1 MPTTDPKK
9 IEILLLE
16 NNGADVDLVRE
27 HLDLSKIDY
36 NVSVTARLSDG
47 IEQLRKRRFDL
58 VLLNLNLPESC
69 GIDALLS
76 TIEASKGEAIIALTN
91 ADDEALSL
99 EALKLGAQDY
109 LNKYRLNSEDLRRS
123 ILFAIERSNLLR
135 SPEARSEEIQC
146 RDAIVSG
153 ITNQKR
159 AADELF
165 KSEKIDSISLLAG
178 GIAHDFNNMLSAIL
192 GNISMIRI
200 DLDEG
205 HQHSAKLVAAE
216 KAALQARLL
225 TQQLLTFSKG
235 GAPSL
240 EVTTVSEMVEEC
252 AQFIL
257 RGSKVKCS
265 IEKDDGLWPVDADKG
280 QISQVINNLIINAN
294 QAMPEGGEIRI
305 RMSNLHVRHA
315 EIPALKVGDYICIEV
330 RDEGNG
336 ISPQNLKKIFDPYFT
351 TKKKGNGLG
360 LASSYSII
368 TSHKGTI
375 TVDSSIGQ
383 GSIFRVYLAKST
395 QLTPGKSNPS
405 EAKKKET
412 AREKIHRGKG
422 RILVMDDM
430 EAMMVVAGEIL
441 TVLGYDVEYSTD
453 GNEAIKAYKAAKD
466 EGNPFDACVF
476 DLTVPGGM
484 GGEEAANVL
493 IDYDPN
499 LVAIASSG
507 YTSSDVMSD
516 YKNSAFRA
524 VLPKPYRI
532 KEMSDILHELLNS

>member
-16 NNGADVDLVRE
+16 NNGADVDLLRE
-27 HLDLSKIDY
+27 HLDLSKLDY

-58 VLLNLNLPESC
+58 VLLNLNLPDSC

-76 TIEASKGEAIIALTN
+76 TIEASTGEAIIALTN

-135 SPEARSEEIQC
+135 SPEARSEVIQC

-265 IEKDDGLWPVDADKG
+265 IEKDDGLWSVDADKG

-315 EIPALKVGDYICIEV
+315 EIPALKSGDYICIEV

-395 QLTPGKSNPS
+395 QLAPGKSNPS

-532 KEMSDILHELLNS
+532 KEMSDILHELLIS

>member
-1 MPTTDPKK
+1 MPTAKPKK

-16 NNGADVDLVRE
+16 DNGVDVDLIGE
-27 HLDLSKIDY
+27 HLELSKLDSNI
-36 NVSVTARLSDG
+36 SIATRLADG
-47 IEQLRKRRFDL
+47 VEQLGKRRFDV
-58 VLLNLNLPESC
+58 VLLNLTLPDSL
-69 GIDALLS
+69 GIDTLLA
-76 TIEASKGEAIIALTN
+76 TIEASQDEAIITLTS

-99 EALKLGAQDY
+99 EALKFGAQDH

-135 SPEARSEEIQC
+135 SREAHSKEIQC
-146 RDAIVSG
+146 CDATVSG
-153 ITNQKR
+153 ITKQKKVE
-159 AADELF
+159 DELF
-165 KSEKIDSISLLAG
+165 KSEKIESISLLAG
-178 GIAHDFNNMLSAIL
+178 GIAHDFNNMLTAIL

-225 TQQLLTFSKG
+225 TQQLLAFSKG

-240 EVTTVSEMVEEC
+240 EVTTVSDMVEEC

-265 IEKDDGLWPVDADKG
+265 IEKEDGLWPVDADKG
-280 QISQVINNLIINAN
+280 QISQVVNNLIINAN
-294 QAMPEGGEIRI
+294 QAMPGGGEIRI
-305 RMSNLHVRHA
+305 RMSNLHVRHT
-315 EIPALKVGDYICIEV
+315 EVPALKSGDYVCIEV

-351 TKKKGNGLG
+351 TKRKGNGLG

-368 TSHKGTI
+368 TTHKGTI
-375 TVDSSIGQ
+375 TVDSSIGH
-383 GSIFRVYLAKST
+383 GSIFRVYLAKSNQQT
-395 QLTPGKSNPS
+395 LERSNPP

-441 TVLGYDVEYSTD
+441 TVLGYDVEYSTN
-453 GNEAIKAYKAAKD
+453 GNEAIKAYKEAKD

-484 GGEEAANVL
+484 GGEEAADIL

-499 LVAIASSG
+499 LLAIASSG
-507 YTSSDVMSD
+507 YATSDVMSD
-516 YKNSAFRA
+516 YKNSAFKA

-532 KEMSDILHELLNS
+532 KEMSDVLHKLLNS

>member
-1 MPTTDPKK
+1 MPTADPKK
-9 IEILLLE
+9 IEILLFE
-16 NNGADVDLVRE
+16 DNGVDVDPVSE
-27 HLDLSKIDY
+27 HLDLSKLDLNI
-36 NVSVTARLSDG
+36 SIATRLADG
-47 IEQLRKRRFDL
+47 IEQLKKRRFDV
-58 VLLNLNLPESC
+58 VLLNLTLPDSC
-69 GIDALLS
+69 GIDTLLA
-76 TIEASKGEAIIALTN
+76 TIEASRDEAIIALTS

-99 EALKLGAQDY
+99 EALKFGAQDY
-109 LNKYRLNSEDLRRS
+109 LNKCRLNGEDLRRS

-135 SPEARSEEIQC
+135 TNEACSEEIQC
-146 RDAIVSG
+146 RDAIPSG
-153 ITNQKR
+153 ITKQQKV
-159 AADELF
+159 ENGLF
-165 KSEKIDSISLLAG
+165 KSEKIESISLLAG
-178 GIAHDFNNMLSAIL
+178 GLAHDFNNMLSAIL
-192 GNISMIRI
+192 GNISMVRI
-200 DLDEG
+200 DLDED
-205 HQHSAKLVAAE
+205 HQHSAKLLAAE

-235 GAPSL
+235 GAPLL
-240 EVTTVSEMVEEC
+240 EMTTVSEMVEEC

-280 QISQVINNLIINAN
+280 QISQVVNNLIINAN
-294 QAMPEGGEIRI
+294 QAMPSGGEIRI
-305 RMSNLHVRHA
+305 RMSNLHAHHA
-315 EIPALKVGDYICIEV
+315 EVPALKFGDYVCIEV

-351 TKKKGNGLG
+351 TKREGNGIG

-368 TSHKGTI
+368 ATHKGTI
-375 TVDSSIGQ
+375 TVDSSIEH
-383 GSIFRVYLAKST
+383 GSIFRVYLPKSK
-395 QLTPGKSNPS
+395 QLAAGKPNPS
-405 EAKKKET
+405 EAEKKET

-430 EAMMVVAGEIL
+430 EAMMIVAGEIL
-441 TVLGYDVEYSTD
+441 TVLGYEVEYSTN

-484 GGEEAANVL
+484 GGEEAANIL

-516 YKNSAFRA
+516 YKNSAFKA

>member
-1 MPTTDPKK
+1 MPTADPKK

-16 NNGADVDLVRE
+16 DNGVDVDLVSE
-27 HLDLSKIDY
+27 HLESSKLDFNI
-36 NVSVTARLSDG
+36 SIATRLADG
-47 IEQLRKRRFDL
+47 VEQLEKRRFDV
-58 VLLNLNLPESC
+58 VLLNLILPDSR
-69 GIDALLS
+69 GIDTLLA
-76 TIEASKGEAIIALTN
+76 TIEASRDEAIIALT
-91 ADDEALSL
+91 DTDEEALSL
-99 EALKLGAQDY
+99 EALKFGAQDY
-109 LNKYRLNSEDLRRS
+109 LNKYRLNSDDLRRS

-135 SPEARSEEIQC
+135 SREAHSEEIQC
-146 RDAIVSG
+146 RDATVSG
-153 ITNQKR
+153 ITKQKK
-159 AADELF
+159 AEDEIF
-165 KSEKIDSISLLAG
+165 KSEKIESISLLAG
-178 GIAHDFNNMLSAIL
+178 GIAHDFNNMLTAIL

-225 TQQLLTFSKG
+225 TQQLLAFSKG

-240 EVTTVSEMVEEC
+240 EVTTVSEMVQEC

-265 IEKDDGLWPVDADKG
+265 IEKEDGLWPVDADKG
-280 QISQVINNLIINAN
+280 QISQVVNNLIINAN
-294 QAMPEGGEIRI
+294 QAMPGGGEIRI
-305 RMSNLHVRHA
+305 RMSNLHVRQA
-315 EIPALKVGDYICIEV
+315 EVPALKSGDYVCIEV
-330 RDEGNG
+330 RDEGTG

-351 TKKKGNGLG
+351 TKRTGNGLG
-360 LASSYSII
+360 LASSYSIV
-368 TSHKGTI
+368 TTHKGTI

-395 QLTPGKSNPS
+395 QQASGKSIPS
-405 EAKKKET
+405 EAKKNET
-412 AREKIHRGKG
+412 VREKIHRGKG

-430 EAMMVVAGEIL
+430 EAMMAVAGEIL
-441 TVLGYDVEYSTD
+441 TVLGYDVEYATD

>member
-58 VLLNLNLPESC
+58 VLLNLNLPDSC

-76 TIEASKGEAIIALTN
+76 TIEASTGEAIIALTN

-200 DLDEG
+200 DLEEG

-315 EIPALKVGDYICIEV
+315 EIPALKFGDYICIEV

-383 GSIFRVYLAKST
+383 GSIFRVYLAKSI
-395 QLTPGKSNPS
+395 QLAPRKSNPS

-499 LVAIASSG
+499 LVAIAS
-507 YTSSDVMSD
+507 
-516 YKNSAFRA
+516 
-524 VLPKPYRI
+524 
-532 KEMSDILHELLNS
+532 

>member
-1 MPTTDPKK
+1 
-9 IEILLLE
+9 
-16 NNGADVDLVRE
+16 
-27 HLDLSKIDY
+27 
-36 NVSVTARLSDG
+36 
-47 IEQLRKRRFDL
+47 
-58 VLLNLNLPESC
+58 
-69 GIDALLS
+69 
-76 TIEASKGEAIIALTN
+76 
-91 ADDEALSL
+91 
-99 EALKLGAQDY
+99 
-109 LNKYRLNSEDLRRS
+109 
-123 ILFAIERSNLLR
+123 
-135 SPEARSEEIQC
+135 
-146 RDAIVSG
+146 
-153 ITNQKR
+153 
-159 AADELF
+159 
-165 KSEKIDSISLLAG
+165 
-178 GIAHDFNNMLSAIL
+178 
-192 GNISMIRI
+192 
-200 DLDEG
+200 
-205 HQHSAKLVAAE
+205 
-216 KAALQARLL
+216 
-225 TQQLLTFSKG
+225 
-235 GAPSL
+235 
-240 EVTTVSEMVEEC
+240 VTTISDMVEEC

-265 IEKDDGLWPVDADKG
+265 IEKEDGLWPVDADKG
-280 QISQVINNLIINAN
+280 QISQVVNNLIINAN
-294 QAMPEGGEIRI
+294 QAMPGGGEIRI
-305 RMSNLHVRHA
+305 RMSNLHVRHT
-315 EIPALKVGDYICIEV
+315 EVPALKSGDYVCIEV

-351 TKKKGNGLG
+351 TKRKGNGLG

-368 TSHKGTI
+368 TTHKGTI
-375 TVDSSIGQ
+375 TVDSSIGH
-383 GSIFRVYLAKST
+383 GSIFRVYLAKSN
-395 QLTPGKSNPS
+395 QQALEKSNPP

-441 TVLGYDVEYSTD
+441 TVLGYDVEYSTN

-466 EGNPFDACVF
+466 ECNPFDACVF

-484 GGEEAANVL
+484 GGEEAANIL

>member
-1 MPTTDPKK
+1 MPTSNPKK

-16 NNGADVDLVRE
+16 DNGVDVDLVSE
-27 HLDLSKIDY
+27 HLNLSKLDFNI
-36 NVSVTARLSDG
+36 SLATRLADG
-47 IEQLRKRRFDL
+47 IEQLKKRHFDL
-58 VLLNLNLPESC
+58 VLLNLTLPDSC
-69 GIDALLS
+69 GIDTLLD
-76 TIEASKGEAIIALTN
+76 TIEASQGEAIIVLTDT
-91 ADDEALSL
+91 DDEILSL
-99 EALKLGAQDY
+99 KALKLGAQDS
-109 LNKYRLNSEDLRRS
+109 LNKHRINSEDLRRS
-123 ILFAIERSNLLR
+123 ILHAIERSNLLR
-135 SPEARSEEIQC
+135 SHEARTEGIQC
-146 RDAIVSG
+146 DATILRD
-153 ITNQKR
+153 ITNQKK
-159 AADELF
+159 AEDELF
-165 KSEKIDSISLLAG
+165 QSEKIESISLLAG
-178 GIAHDFNNMLSAIL
+178 GIAHDFNNMLTTIL

-200 DLDEG
+200 DLDES

-225 TQQLLTFSKG
+225 TQQLLSFSKG
-235 GAPSL
+235 GAPLL
-240 EVTTVSEMVEEC
+240 EVTTVSEMIEEC

-265 IEKDDGLWPVDADKG
+265 IEKDDDLWPVDADKG
-280 QISQVINNLIINAN
+280 QVSQVVNNLIINAN
-294 QAMPEGGEIRI
+294 QAMPDGGEIRI

-315 EIPALKVGDYICIEV
+315 EVPTLRFGDYVCIEV
-330 RDEGNG
+330 RDEGAG
-336 ISPQNLKKIFDPYFT
+336 ISPQNLNKIFDPYFT
-351 TKKKGNGLG
+351 TKGKGNGIG

-368 TSHKGTI
+368 TTHKGTI
-375 TVDSSIGQ
+375 TVDSSIGK
-383 GSIFRVYLAKST
+383 GSIFRVYLPKSK
-395 QLTPGKSNPS
+395 QLAPGKSNPS

-430 EAMMVVAGEIL
+430 EAMMIVAGEIL
-441 TVLGYDVEYSTD
+441 TVLGYDVEYSTN

-484 GGEEAANVL
+484 GGEEAANIL

-507 YTSSDVMSD
+507 YTSSNVMSD
-516 YKNSAFRA
+516 YKNSAFKA

>member
-47 IEQLRKRRFDL
+47 IDQLRKRRFDL
-58 VLLNLNLPESC
+58 VLLNLNLPDSC

-135 SPEARSEEIQC
+135 SPEERSEEIQC

-375 TVDSSIGQ
+375 TADSSIGQ
-383 GSIFRVYLAKST
+383 GSIFRVYLAKSS
-395 QLTPGKSNPS
+395 QLAPRKSNPS

>member
-1 MPTTDPKK
+1 MPTADPKK
-9 IEILLLE
+9 IEILLFE
-16 NNGADVDLVRE
+16 DNGVDVDLISE
-27 HLDLSKIDY
+27 HLELSKLDFNI
-36 NVSVTARLSDG
+36 SVATRLADG
-47 IEQLRKRRFDL
+47 VEQLEKRRFDV
-58 VLLNLNLPESC
+58 VLLNLTLPESR
-69 GIDALLS
+69 GIDTLLA
-76 TIEASKGEAIIALTN
+76 TIEASRDEAIIALTGT
-91 ADDEALSL
+91 DDESLSL
-99 EALKLGAQDY
+99 EALKFGAQDY

-135 SPEARSEEIQC
+135 SPEARSEEIQS
-146 RDAIVSG
+146 RDAIVSD

-315 EIPALKVGDYICIEV
+315 EIPALKLGDYICIEV

-395 QLTPGKSNPS
+395 QLAPGKSNPS

-466 EGNPFDACVF
+466 EGNSFDACVF